1 MRRLLTYATVLFV
14 AVASTVV
21 TAQQVTNAEQ
31 LDAAMKRIV
40 AAMGPANK
48 AIKSG
53 AYADARTQI
62 AALKQALM
70 DAQNLWETNKV
81 EDAIQIGNAAIAGMT
96 AVEEALSA
104 SSPSM
109 EAVMAAMKQAQGN
122 CGACHKQ
129 FRVQNEDKSYS
140 LKPGTI

>member
-14 AVASTVV
+14 ALAGTVA
-21 TAQQVTNAEQ
+21 TAQKVMNPEQ

-40 AAMGPANK
+40 AANGAAQK
-48 AIKSG
+48 AIKSE
-53 AYADARTQI
+53 AYADARTQV
-62 AALKQALM
+62 AAVKQALM
-70 DAQNLWETNKV
+70 DAQNFWEMNKKQDAV
-81 EDAIQIGNAAIAGMT
+81 EIGNAAIAGMT

-109 EAVMAAMKQAQGN
+109 EAVMAAMKQATGN

-129 FRVQNEDKSYS
+129 YRVQNEDKTYS